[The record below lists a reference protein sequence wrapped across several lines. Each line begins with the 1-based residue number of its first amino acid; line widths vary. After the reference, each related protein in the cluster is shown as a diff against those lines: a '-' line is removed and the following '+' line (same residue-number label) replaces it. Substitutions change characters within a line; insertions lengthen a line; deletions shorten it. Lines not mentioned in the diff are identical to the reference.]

1 MAVSEKAEPRTEIHL
16 LVASRKRKSASM
28 ARSHVSHEAQDESE
42 VAGFAFPW
50 QGGVSA
56 ISAPLS
62 KLGPA
67 LQNAQAEVEVWLASL
82 KPSLA
87 HDFDLDQIQIGV
99 GVSAEGSIAIATAGV
114 QATLTLVY
122 SRRRPAP

>member
-1 MAVSEKAEPRTEIHL
+1 MSEKAEARTEIHL
-16 LVASRKRKSASM
+16 LVASRKRKRGSKPTSSAG
-28 ARSHVSHEAQDESE
+28 HEIQDDAEL
-42 VAGFAFPW
+42 AGFSLPW
-50 QGGVSA
+50 QGRVST

-67 LQNAQAEVEVWLASL
+67 LENAQGEVEAWLASL

-99 GVSAEGSIAIATAGV
+99 GVSAEGSIAIASAGV
-114 QATLTLVY
+114 QANLTLVY